1 MAERRILPVL
11 LACVG
16 LFLPAQ
22 APPSGPG
29 AQPLIDDLD
38 RVTVPGS
45 IHPRLAAL
53 SPSGPAAPDLP
64 MERMILA
71 LKLAPDARAHLDQL
85 LRDQQDPGSPR
96 YHQWLTPDAFGRQFG
111 PPQAELDAAAGWLA
125 GQGFTVESVARSGLA
140 ITFSGTA
147 VQVGRAFRTTIVEYD
162 LDGVKRHGN
171 ATPISLPR
179 GLAAFAD
186 GVVSLNDLGR
196 RSLARKT
203 GPLAWNRGTLRPGS
217 ARPQVALESGGNAV
231 GPGDFAAIYDL
242 APLFQAG
249 TTGSGVTI
257 GVVGRCDLAAS
268 DWTAFTGA
276 FGPDLLPA
284 GYTGSLQV
292 VHNGTDPGITSS
304 DEEFEADTDTQW
316 ATAAAPGAAI
326 DFVVSASSYT
336 TDGSDLS
343 AQYIVDN
350 LLAPVMTM
358 SFGVCEEELG
368 TAGTTFYQQLW
379 AQAASEGISV
389 FVATGDAGAA
399 GCDGAGELEATGG
412 RAVSGIASTPFNT
425 AVGGTMFQVSQ
436 GAPYWSTTAA
446 GYATSALGYIP
457 EQAWNESY
465 LGVGILAGGGGASA
479 VYTTPAWQGAYGVP
493 ATPDARFLPDV
504 SFISSAETTPLITFQ
519 EGQAYLGGGTS
530 FASPAM
536 AGIMAL
542 VVQKYGSQGNANF
555 ALYNLARAQFANL
568 YQGGASAPHVFH
580 DVTSGNN
587 SVPGVT
593 GYSAGNGYDEA
604 TGLGSLD
611 AALLVSN
618 WPGAVPG
625 NPISDVTISSPASGA
640 TVASGTALTFAGS
653 SSYTGN
659 PADLG
664 FTWNWGDG
672 SSSAGAAN
680 TPTSHTYT
688 LTGRVSQTFHAT
700 LTVSDGTYVDARSIP
715 ILVTPAGVSAVIGLP
730 ATGPGVLPGTAVAFS
745 VDAANTFTL
754 NPGASLAGYA
764 WDFGDGAGAT
774 GASVSHAF
782 ADNPSAPYTVTLT
795 VTDSTGAQGT
805 ATLQVYADTSVMD
818 VAGNGVIDVRDLLA
832 ICGAWNPSLQATDQ
846 DLDGLD
852 VFADLNGDGRVDDTD
867 ISLWMANFIPGMAL

>member
-1 MAERRILPVL
+1 MTELGLLPVL
-11 LACVG
+11 LACAG

-22 APPSGPG
+22 ALPSGPG
-29 AQPLIDDLD
+29 ARPLIDDLD

-53 SPSGPAAPDLP
+53 PPSGPAAPDLP
-64 MERMILA
+64 MARMILA
-71 LKLAPDARAHLDQL
+71 LKLAPDARARLDQL
-85 LRDQQDPGSPR
+85 LRDQQDPASPR

-111 PPQAELDAAAGWLA
+111 TPRAELDAATGWLA
-125 GQGFTVESVARSGLA
+125 GQGFTVASVARSGLA

-147 VQVGRAFRTTIVEYD
+147 VQVGKAFRTTIVDYD
-162 LDGVKRHGN
+162 LDGVTRHGN

-196 RSLARKT
+196 RSLARKA
-203 GPLAWNRGTLRPGS
+203 GPLAWNRGTPRPES
-217 ARPQVALESGGNAV
+217 ARPQVAVASGGNAV
-231 GPGDFAAIYDL
+231 GPGDFAAIYGL

-249 TTGSGVTI
+249 TTGAGVTI
-257 GVVGRCDLAAS
+257 GVVGRCDLATS
-268 DWTAFTGA
+268 DWTAFTDA
-276 FGPDLLPA
+276 FGPSLLPA
-284 GYTGSLQV
+284 RYTGSLQV
-292 VHNGTDPGITSS
+292 VHNGTDPGVTSS

-316 ATAAAPGAAI
+316 ATAAAPGATI

-336 TDGSDLS
+336 TDGADLS

-358 SFGVCEEELG
+358 SFGACEEELG

-389 FVATGDAGAA
+389 CVATGDAGAA
-399 GCDGAGELEATGG
+399 GCDGAGEPEATGG
-412 RAVSGIASTPFNT
+412 RAVSGLASTPFNT
-425 AVGGTMFQVSQ
+425 AVGGTQFQVAQ
-436 GAPYWSTTAA
+436 GAPYWSTTTT

-457 EQAWNESY
+457 EQAWNEST
-465 LGVGILAGGGGASA
+465 LGFGIMAGGGGASA
-479 VYTTPAWQGAYGVP
+479 VYPTPAWQSAYGVP

-504 SFISSAETTPLITFQ
+504 AFISSAETTPLITFQ

-542 VVQKYGSQGNANF
+542 VVQKYGSQGNADF

-568 YQGGASAPHVFH
+568 YQGGASAPAVFH

-611 AALLVSN
+611 AAVLVSN
-618 WPGAVPG
+618 WPGAVPA
-625 NPISDVTISSPASGA
+625 NPISGVTISSPAS
-640 TVASGTALTFAGS
+640 TTASGTALSPFTGS
-653 SSYTGN
+653 ADYTGN
-659 PADLG
+659 PASLS

-672 SSSAGAAN
+672 TSSAGAAN
-680 TPTSHTYT
+680 TPIGHTYT
-688 LTGRVSQTFHAT
+688 ITGRASQTFHAT
-700 LTVSDGTYVDARSIP
+700 LTVSDGTYVDAQSIP
-715 ILVTPAGVSAVIGLP
+715 IVVTPAGVSAVIGLP
-730 ATGPGVLPGTAVAFS
+730 ATSPGVLPGVAVAFS
-745 VDAANTFTL
+745 VDTANTFTL
-754 NPGASLAGYA
+754 NQGASLAGYV
-764 WDFGDGAGAT
+764 WDFGDGASAT
-774 GASVSHAF
+774 GSSASHAF
-782 ADNPSAPYTVTLT
+782 ADNPSTPYTVTLT

-818 VAGNGVIDVRDLLA
+818 VAGNGVIDVRDLLV

-846 DLDGLD
+846 DLNGLD

-867 ISLWMANFIPGMAL
+867 INLWIANFTPGVAL